1 MYTLLDS
8 TLTPQLP
15 QTLRLNS
22 VHRIH
27 TRLQYLCFLL
37 RITMGTSEYE
47 STAPAE
53 PLEKYRSG
61 GLHPIHIH
69 DCFEDGRYEV
79 LNKLG
84 FGSYSTVWL
93 ARDNK

>member
-22 VHRIH
+22 VQRIH

-47 STAPAE
+47 RTAPAE
-53 PLEKYRSG
+53 PLEKYRWGDYILST
-61 GLHPIHIH
+61 
-69 DCFEDGRYEV
+69 FTTASKMEDTR
-79 LNKLG
+79 
-84 FGSYSTVWL
+84 S
-93 ARDNK
+93 